1 MSTTPPPPPQNPY
14 AASAPQPM
22 NPGDEKTFSILTHIL
37 GIFFNFVPAL
47 IAYIVFRDRGPF
59 IRQHTATALNF
70 QITILIAYAVGVI
83 TTFLLIGFL
92 ILIAT
97 GILTIVFSIIAAVA
111 ANRGEY
117 YTYPVAFKFVS

>member
-1 MSTTPPPPPQNPY
+1 
-14 AASAPQPM
+14 M

-70 QITILIAYAVGVI
+70 QITILIAYAVGTI
-83 TTFLLIGFL
+83 TTFILIGFL